1 MNKLQNP
8 ADCNEAKL
16 LICQGRL
23 NSRGTQN
30 CGWGCMTHFASKCF
44 QAAYASGRML
54 VLDEEFFGLKSHF
67 KPLSNS
73 CPYQDLL
80 QTETIFQW
88 PYNMTEKGTYSL
100 DHLKRSQT

>member
-1 MNKLQNP
+1 M
-8 ADCNEAKL
+8 
-16 LICQGRL
+16 I
-23 NSRGTQN
+23 
-30 CGWGCMTHFASKCF
+30 HFASKCF

-80 QTETIFQW
+80 KTETIFQW

-100 DHLKRSQT
+100 DHLKRSQTFGGSDCTHLITTVIIKRIHNQ

>member
-1 MNKLQNP
+1 MNQLQNP
-8 ADCNEAKL
+8 LDCNEAKL

-30 CGWGCMTHFASKCF
+30 CGWGCMIHFASKCF

-67 KPLSNS
+67 KPLSSS

-80 QTETIFQW
+80 KTETIFQW
-88 PYNMTEKGTYSL
+88 PYNMTEKGMHYLSIC
-100 DHLKRSQT
+100 